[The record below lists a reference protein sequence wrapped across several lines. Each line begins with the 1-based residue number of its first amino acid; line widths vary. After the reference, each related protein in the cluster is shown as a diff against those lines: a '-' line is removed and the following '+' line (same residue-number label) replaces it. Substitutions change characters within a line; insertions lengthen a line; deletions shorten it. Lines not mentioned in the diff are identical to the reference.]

1 MSDIPVLISNMT
13 YQRSHKQ
20 YPRRHAFLIQFCH
33 IRFQLFF
40 NYGPNTDLN
49 PTFLFCPD
57 LRLAGNN
64 AGLYTLRLGSYPNF
78 TLIILL
84 IRVSV
89 LQETL
94 NGMLDILMTFQH
106 GSNGILNQMI

>member
-13 YQRSHKQ
+13 YQHSHKQ

-49 PTFLFCPD
+49 QTFLFCPD

-64 AGLYTLRLGSYPNF
+64 AGLYTPRLV
-78 TLIILL
+78 L
-84 IRVSV
+84 V

-106 GSNGILNQMI
+106 GSNGILNQLI